1 MSWFCQTEEAK
12 EQLRICAEN
21 NCPDCEKCI
30 WIFES
35 YNAMTEY
42 GTVIEPEPEPEISS
56 NQKSTFTSID
66 IEDTTIGEVK
76 EPSKTFDSYEEKVD
90 YIIKKFNGRIIDE

>member
-1 MSWFCQTEEAK
+1 MSWFCQTDEAK
-12 EQLRICAEN
+12 EQLRICEEN

-42 GTVIEPEPEPEISS
+42 GTPIEPVAEPHPLL
-56 NQKSTFTSID
+56 D
-66 IEDTTIGEVK
+66 EV
-76 EPSKTFDSYEEKVD
+76 
-90 YIIKKFNGRIIDE
+90 IKKFNGKLIE

>member
-1 MSWFCQTEEAK
+1 MEVILMSWFCQTEEAK
-12 EQLRICAEN
+12 EQLRICKEN

-42 GTVIEPEPEPEISS
+42 GTVVETKEEPHPLYDMV
-56 NQKSTFTSID
+56 ID
-66 IEDTTIGEVK
+66 I
-76 EPSKTFDSYEEKVD
+76 
-90 YIIKKFNGRIIDE
+90 FNGREIS

>member
-1 MSWFCQTEEAK
+1 MSWFCETEEAK
-12 EQLRICAEN
+12 EQLRICKEN

-42 GTVIEPEPEPEISS
+42 GTV
-56 NQKSTFTSID
+56 
-66 IEDTTIGEVK
+66 VK
-76 EPSKTFDSYEEKVD
+76 EVEIPHPLTD
-90 YIIKKFNGRIIDE
+90 YVMEVFNGKKID